1 MVVQSGAI
9 IKVTPINSKDVTNIP
24 VLEVISDNGS
34 GAILAANL
42 GERPPFDGEV
52 RQVIDCV
59 T

>member
-1 MVVQSGAI
+1 
-9 IKVTPINSKDVTNIP
+9 VTPINSKDVTNIP
-24 VLEVISDNGS
+24 VLEVISKNGS

-52 RQVIDCV
+52 KQVIDCI